1 MPDVFVNALSHL
13 KDRPNADKALL
24 LLQRVASLVKPIMR
38 KHGWVL
44 PVLSEFFPE
53 SPNLLGLNINAGQ
66 KILVRLRPPHAPHTF
81 YDEED
86 VIRTMLHELTHNVH
100 GPHDDQF
107 YKFLSGLEDE
117 YAALRQSGYSGE
129 GFHADGHRVGADISH
144 NLPPHIA
151 KQKAVEAA
159 EKRRQISVILGG
171 GGRIGGMARSN
182 KSPRELAAE
191 AAERRVRDEKACA
204 SGALAQAEAAKAAQ
218 ESVQDD
224 VIDLTGDD
232 SDASPEPE
240 IIIVD
245 DSPSSSSSSSGSTP
259 TSRPG
264 LHPSASGEALS
275 GYSSSASASAPGTP
289 GSRTPASWSGLRP
302 RNAHESSSSSSLSTL
317 SSMSSSSTAPPSS
330 ANSTPGMSTPS
341 TLTSL
346 PRPSVRR
353 VERGAGGGTP
363 KIPKARSHSRPPAP
377 RHAHT
382 LARTPPPTRTNSVV
396 DPHKHHR
403 HLADVVAEEGEEA
416 AAGKVTPLEKQWV
429 CPRCT
434 LVNDALALQCGA
446 CLLLRPGLAD
456 GAAALDAALAAA
468 VAPIDGSSGS
478 SSRGGGG
485 VRNSTEGDEGS
496 WTCHVCGEHG
506 MPHDFWTC
514 RFCGS
519 VKVRS

>member
-1 MPDVFVNALSHL
+1 MPDVFVNAFSHL
-13 KDRPNADKALL
+13 KDRPHADKALL

-53 SPNLLGLNINAGQ
+53 SPNLLDINAGQ
-66 KILVRLRPPHAPHTF
+66 KILVRLRPPHAPDTF
-81 YDEED
+81 YDQEE
-86 VIRTMLHELTHNVH
+86 VIHTMLHELTHNVH
-100 GPHDDQF
+100 GPHDDKF

-129 GFHADGHRVGADISH
+129 GFYSNGHRVGANVSH
-144 NLPPHIA
+144 DLPPHIA

-171 GGRIGGMARSN
+171 GGRIGGMARTN
-182 KSPRELAAE
+182 KTPRELAAE
-191 AAERRVRDEKACA
+191 AAERRIRDEKACA
-204 SGALAQAEAAKAAQ
+204 SGAVAQAEAAKAAQ

-232 SDASPEPE
+232 SDGSPEPE
-240 IIIVD
+240 IIIID
-245 DSPSSSSSSSGSTP
+245 ESPSPSSSSSSSTP

-264 LHPSASGEALS
+264 LHPSGLGEGLS
-275 GYSSSASASAPGTP
+275 GYSPSPSASGTP

-302 RNAHESSSSSSLSTL
+302 RNGHESSSSSLSTL
-317 SSMSSSSTAPPSS
+317 SGMSAPSSTTTSTPGSSTPSSTA
-330 ANSTPGMSTPS
+330 G
-341 TLTSL
+341 L

-353 VERGAGGGTP
+353 VERGAGAGTP
-363 KIPKARSHSRPPAP
+363 KLPKPRSLSRPPAP
-377 RHAHT
+377 KHAHT

-396 DPHKHHR
+396 DPHKHRHR
-403 HLADVVAEEGEEA
+403 TAEAATGEAGEGPDVV
-416 AAGKVTPLEKQWV
+416 VSQEKPWA

-434 LVNDALALQCGA
+434 LVNEALALQCGA

-468 VAPIDGSSGS
+468 AARQDDAGSAAGNVAHHGDGGA
-478 SSRGGGG
+478 
-485 VRNSTEGDEGS
+485 

-506 MPHDFWTC
+506 MPPDFWTC